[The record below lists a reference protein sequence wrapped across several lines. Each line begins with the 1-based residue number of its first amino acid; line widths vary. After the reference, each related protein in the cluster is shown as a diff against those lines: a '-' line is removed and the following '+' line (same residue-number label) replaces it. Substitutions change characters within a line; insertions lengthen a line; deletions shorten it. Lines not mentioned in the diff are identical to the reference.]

1 MRKHELLLFML
12 LLPVKF
18 AFAQNAVTLSD
29 CQEWAREQH
38 PLLDQKE
45 LYQQISELNLE
56 NNETNYLPQVIMKA
70 QATYQ
75 SDVTKVGLSM
85 PGINI
90 PTVSKDQYKIYLDV
104 NQNIWDGGLTKANE
118 VLENAQAE
126 TNQQG
131 VEVELYKIKE
141 QVNTLFFSS
150 FLVQQNL
157 EVLARKQETLE
168 AKRSVLESGVRN
180 GAVLQS
186 DLDLILAELVKVKQ
200 LKIELESN
208 RETVLAA
215 LAILTGK
222 QSSDLENLTIEQE
235 NVSLNDQLERPE
247 MNLFEKQSNVLSAS
261 TDLLQ
266 KKRNPKL
273 FGFGQ
278 AGYGRPGLNMFNS
291 KFDTY
296 YLVGVGLNWSVF
308 DWKNTKREKEVIEL
322 KQELIQTQQQQF
334 ERSVNIALD
343 SELKKIN
350 QLNELIESDS
360 ELITLQERITK
371 SSAAKLENGTITMSD
386 YIKDLNAEMT
396 ARITYETHKVQLEE
410 AKINYQNILGKSY

>member
-56 NNETNYLPQVIMKA
+56 NDETNYLPQVIMKA

-235 NVSLNDQLERPE
+235 NVSLNDQLVRPE

>member
-56 NNETNYLPQVIMKA
+56 NDETNYLPQVIMKA

>member
-235 NVSLNDQLERPE
+235 NVSLNDQLVRPE